1 MDWDELADDE
11 GAEDAG
17 EDDWEP
23 AEEEALEGEEDAA
36 DDWIE
41 LGVVEVVVPKE
52 RLPRVR
58 VMEGII
64 VGVVADKTPA
74 VGTVVV
80 GTTVPVAWYTAV
92 DGTTVPVA

>member
-1 MDWDELADDE
+1 M
-11 GAEDAG
+11 
-17 EDDWEP
+17 
-23 AEEEALEGEEDAA
+23 
-36 DDWIE
+36 
-41 LGVVEVVVPKE
+41 
-52 RLPRVR
+52 R

-74 VGTVVV
+74 AGTVVV